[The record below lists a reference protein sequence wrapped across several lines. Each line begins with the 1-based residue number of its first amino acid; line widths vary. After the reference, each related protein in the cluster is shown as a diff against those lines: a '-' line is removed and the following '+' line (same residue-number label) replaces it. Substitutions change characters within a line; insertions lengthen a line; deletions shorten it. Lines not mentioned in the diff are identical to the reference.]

1 MTAAVAP
8 SSRFRYDAGPR
19 GNFMTENGDARS
31 ASFSFLTD
39 DLARQ
44 RDVARGL
51 LVDVEAL
58 DRLLARDTAALGTD
72 EVLFLRH
79 LRGDLLSLAR
89 NLADNVTET
98 ERRASR
104 ALRDEQA

>member
-1 MTAAVAP
+1 MTGTDRARHAP
-8 SSRFRYDAGPR
+8 FA
-19 GNFMTENGDARS
+19 
-31 ASFSFLTD
+31 FLTT

-44 RDVARGL
+44 RATARGL

-72 EVLFLRH
+72 EILFLRH

-89 NLADNVTET
+89 TLADNVTET
-98 ERRASR
+98 EHRATR
-104 ALRDEQA
+104 ALLGEQE

>member
-1 MTAAVAP
+1 MSEKGGAHT
-8 SSRFRYDAGPR
+8 
-19 GNFMTENGDARS
+19 

-44 RDVARGL
+44 RNVARGL

-72 EVLFLRH
+72 EILFLRQ

-98 ERRASR
+98 EKRAGR
-104 ALRDEQA
+104 ALLDEQE

>member
-1 MTAAVAP
+1 M
-8 SSRFRYDAGPR
+8 RK
-19 GNFMTENGDARS
+19 NGDARV
-31 ASFSFLTD
+31 ASFSFLAD

-44 RDVARGL
+44 RAAARGL

-72 EVLFLRH
+72 EVLFLRQ

-89 NLADNVTET
+89 NLADNVTQT
-98 ERRASR
+98 ERRATR
-104 ALRDEQA
+104 ALLDERE